1 MATDERT
8 PQERIRA
15 FTDAVDE
22 ELLTPTRRYLRGVR
36 RGLIVGAVL
45 GVLYAPR
52 PGRESRARLLRA
64 WRTISRHLPQRG
76 EIG

>member
-22 ELLTPTRRYLRGVR
+22 EILRPTRRYVRGVR
-36 RGLIVGAVL
+36 RGLMLGVVL
-45 GVLYAPR
+45 GILFAPR
-52 PGRESRARLLRA
+52 PGSQTREQVLRA
-64 WRTISRHLPQRG
+64 WRTVSRHLPRHQPS
-76 EIG
+76 

>member
-22 ELLTPTRRYLRGVR
+22 EILRPTRRYVRGVR
-36 RGLIVGAVL
+36 RGLML
-45 GVLYAPR
+45 GVALGILFAPR
-52 PGRESRARLLRA
+52 PGSETREKVLRA
-64 WRTISRHLPQRG
+64 WRMISRHRPKHQPS
-76 EIG
+76 

>member
-22 ELLTPTRRYLRGVR
+22 EILRPTRRYVRGVR
-36 RGLIVGAVL
+36 RGLML
-45 GVLYAPR
+45 GVALGILFAPR
-52 PGRESRARLLRA
+52 PGSQTREKVLRA
-64 WRTISRHLPQRG
+64 WRMVSQHLPKHQAS
-76 EIG
+76 

>member
-22 ELLTPTRRYLRGVR
+22 EILRPTRRYVRGVR
-36 RGLIVGAVL
+36 RGLML
-45 GVLYAPR
+45 GMALGILFAPR
-52 PGRESRARLLRA
+52 PGSQTRERVLRA
-64 WRTISRHLPQRG
+64 WRTISRHLPSRQ
-76 EIG
+76 EPS

>member
-22 ELLTPTRRYLRGVR
+22 EILRPTRRYVRGVR
-36 RGLIVGAVL
+36 RGLML
-45 GVLYAPR
+45 GVALGILFAPR
-52 PGRESRARLLRA
+52 PGSQTREKVLRA
-64 WRTISRHLPQRG
+64 WRMISRHLPKNQPS
-76 EIG
+76 

>member
-22 ELLTPTRRYLRGVR
+22 EILRPTRRYVRGVR
-36 RGLIVGAVL
+36 RGLML
-45 GVLYAPR
+45 GVALGILFAPR
-52 PGRESRARLLRA
+52 PGSQTREKVLRA
-64 WRTISRHLPQRG
+64 WRMVSRHLPRHQPS
-76 EIG
+76 

>member
-22 ELLTPTRRYLRGVR
+22 EILRPTRRYVRGVR
-36 RGLIVGAVL
+36 RGLML
-45 GVLYAPR
+45 GVALGILFAPR
-52 PGRESRARLLRA
+52 PGSQTRERVLRA
-64 WRTISRHLPQRG
+64 WRRVSRHKHEPS
-76 EIG
+76 